1 MTDCGLYKEREGQ
14 MDGVCMLLQV
24 MGHVRKTVCLDIYG
38 STIEGFLWQSFV
50 VEVSMDYGRI
60 EQRTR
65 KTFTSFY

>member
-24 MGHVRKTVCLDIYG
+24 MGHVRKMVCLDIYG

-60 EQRTR
+60 E
-65 KTFTSFY
+65 

>member
-1 MTDCGLYKEREGQ
+1 

-24 MGHVRKTVCLDIYG
+24 MGHVRKPVCLDIYG